1 MTGFGFFVSFRV
13 DSYLFV
19 IVFVPKLRIFV
30 DVFSFTFKDAITEES
45 LALRMSPLIATFDPR
60 ILRRLNC

>member
-45 LALRMSPLIATFDPR
+45 LALRM
-60 ILRRLNC
+60 